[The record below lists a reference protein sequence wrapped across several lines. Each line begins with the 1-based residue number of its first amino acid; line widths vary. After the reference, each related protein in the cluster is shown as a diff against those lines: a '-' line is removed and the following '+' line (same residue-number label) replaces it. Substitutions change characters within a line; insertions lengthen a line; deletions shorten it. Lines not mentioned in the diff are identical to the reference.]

1 MAEKDDSKSNPVTTN
16 PNNKIIKDITYI
28 EKNPQTDDA
37 TSFSTFLVPI
47 FRDITALDVSF
58 FAN

>member
-28 EKNPQTDDA
+28 EKTPRQMMQHH
-37 TSFSTFLVPI
+37 FQHF
-47 FRDITALDVSF
+47 
-58 FAN
+58 